1 VEAPSPGPQP
11 TGPIMPLILGHRGAS
26 GDRVEN
32 TLAAFIEAGE
42 QGADGVELDVRLTAD
57 QQLVLS
63 HDRELGDGTRIDR
76 TSAAALR
83 KLAPLESLPAA
94 LEVAPGVV
102 NVEVKSDEASEQL
115 ARRIATIEL
124 VLDDLARRP
133 ATQRFVLSS
142 FDLDI
147 LVLLTQ
153 MGVGHPTAY
162 LTMGVPRPDLALDVA
177 SSLGCTSYNP
187 WYPEVDESLIAAAAD
202 RGLEVWTWTVNDF
215 DHAVNLA
222 HLGVDALITDHP
234 GAMRAHLAAA
244 GFVDRVLDGGDAGA
258 PG

>member
-1 VEAPSPGPQP
+1 
-11 TGPIMPLILGHRGAS
+11 MPLIIGHRGAS
-26 GDRVEN
+26 ADRAEN
-32 TLAAFIEAGE
+32 TLAAFAEAGE

-63 HDRELGDGTRIDR
+63 HDRALSDGTRIDR

-83 KLAPLESLPAA
+83 QVVPLEYLPAA
-94 LEVAPGVV
+94 LEVAPGIV

-115 ARRIATIEL
+115 ARRLTTIEL

-133 ATQRFVLSS
+133 ASQRFVLSS

-147 LVLLTQ
+147 LVLLAQ
-153 MGVGHPTAY
+153 LDAGHPTAY
-162 LTMGVPRPDLALDVA
+162 LTMGVPRPLLALDVA
-177 SSLGCTSYNP
+177 ASLGCTSYNP
-187 WYPEVDESLIAAAAD
+187 WYPEVDEGLIEAAAE

-215 DHAVNLA
+215 EDAVKLA
-222 HLGVDALITDHP
+222 HMGVDALITDHP

-244 GFVDRVLDGGDAGA
+244 GFADRVGAVGDAAAQG
-258 PG
+258 